1 MTKEKKAAEPKAYT
15 APHPVYTA
23 GIFTPPGEVFVT
35 NAPKGD
41 SWDEKTPAEAHII
54 EASTEKVPGD
64 PPITEKLGVPA
75 LSAIAITK
83 NVNPDGLSARQLVAA
98 IKAANEP
105 AL

>member
-23 GIFTPPGEVFVT
+23 GEYTKPGEVFVT

-41 SWDEKTPAEAHII
+41 GWEEKTPQEAHII
-54 EASTEKVPGD
+54 EASTEKVPADVPLEG
-64 PPITEKLGVPA
+64 LGVESLRA
-75 LSAIAITK
+75 VAVTK
-83 NVNPDGLSARQLVAA
+83 NVNPDGLSKKQLIDG